1 VKLILFLTS
10 IPVPLLLVGEFA
22 SKEYAGENRFSSFT
36 LLVFNL
42 MSDRNMKLA
51 CKARIA
57 ATFLT

>member
-1 VKLILFLTS
+1 LILFLTN
-10 IPVPLLLVGEFA
+10 IPVPLLLVGELA
-22 SKEYAGENRFSSFT
+22 NREYAGENKFSSFT